1 MKFYLDCMHMKFE
14 KIVFLITIVSIC
26 TVLVTTQL
34 QTQDEISTLVNNS
47 GPHIGTTVAHNY
59 GLDGSGIIVSVI
71 DTGVDF
77 THPDLLGL
85 GLEGKVIGGYD
96 FIDNDETPEDS
107 NGHGTQVAG
116 IIASNGELKGIAP
129 NSKILAYRV
138 SEDGESVSSNLII
151 KAIEKSIEDNA
162 NIINISLGINQ
173 TNTKLDQVVTK
184 AVQNNIF
191 VVTAAGNFGP
201 ESSTI
206 GSPAINPDVITTGA
220 TFNDVSSSLVSTFK
234 IKEQQFNI
242 FPMVGTQPLE
252 EPITAQIIFG
262 KYGRAQDISAIDVED
277 SILLVERGSDI
288 EDEIVFFSDKE
299 KNASDSGAKAI
310 VVYNSEPGIFFGEL
324 IHEFVDEDY
333 NPTIPTLSMS
343 REDGLVIKQMLQS
356 HTKGTLDVFY
366 HPDFVAFFSSRGPVS
381 PFYMKPDI
389 VAPGAFINTTN
400 PGGNYKIVSGT
411 SFAAPHVAGTAALV
425 LQKNPQLTP
434 EELKSILM
442 TTSDMVSNE
451 YNERF
456 PAEVAGS
463 GRINAAK
470 AIDSELI
477 IIPPN
482 LIFNLSAYNQIQTK
496 DLEITGVDDQPVL
509 VRFENNHVVDFD
521 YNLKRE
527 NLTITAKL
535 SQQGIKYNW
544 GEFES
549 RMIISYN
556 DVEYNIPII
565 VRVNEATILVNEDDG
580 ILSFDVSGHPS
591 WSYAKITVTNKET
604 QDTFTESITP
614 TKKSELTVY
623 QPGEYWIEANIKEID
638 GLSSKTL
645 DVYETIKIE
654 KAGENQIFVNAL
666 NLPEKP
672 ILIITA
678 VMIITVVAGIFIRKY

>member
-1 MKFYLDCMHMKFE
+1 MKFE
-14 KIVFLITIVSIC
+14 KIVFLMITISIC
-26 TVLVTTQL
+26 TVLITTQL
-34 QTQDEISTLVNNS
+34 QTQDNISVLVNNS
-47 GPHIGTTVAHNY
+47 GPYIGTAIPHDY
-59 GLDGSGIIVSVI
+59 GFDGSGIIISVI

-77 THPDLLGL
+77 NHPDLLGL
-85 GLEGKVIGGYD
+85 GLDGKIIGGYD
-96 FIDNDETPEDS
+96 FVDNDETPQDS

-116 IIASNGELKGIAP
+116 IIASNGNLKGIAP

-151 KAIEKSIEDNA
+151 KAIEKSISDNA
-162 NIINISLGINQ
+162 DIINISLGINQ
-173 TNTKLDQVVTK
+173 TNTKIDQIVTK
-184 AVQNNIF
+184 AIQNNIF

-201 ESSTI
+201 EPNTI
-206 GSPAINPDVITTGA
+206 GSPGLNPNAITVGA
-220 TFNDVSSSLVSTFK
+220 TFNDVPSSLVSTFK
-234 IKEQQFNI
+234 IEDQQFNI

-252 EPITAQIIFG
+252 ESITAEIVFG
-262 KYGRAQDISAIDVED
+262 KYGRAQDLSEINVED
-277 SILLVERGSDI
+277 SILLVERGGDM

-299 KNASDSGAKAI
+299 KNAADSGAKAI

-324 IHEFVDEDY
+324 IHEFVDEGY
-333 NPTIPTLSMS
+333 NPTIPALSMS

-356 HTKGTLDVFY
+356 HTEGTLDVFY

-400 PGGNYKIVSGT
+400 SGGNYKIVSGT
-411 SFAAPHVAGTAALV
+411 SFAAPHVAGTAALI

-434 EELKSILM
+434 NELKSILM
-442 TTSDMVSNE
+442 TTSDVISNE
-451 YNERF
+451 YDERF
-456 PAEVAGS
+456 PVEVAGT

-496 DLEITGVDDQPVL
+496 DLEIMGIDNQPVSI
-509 VRFENNHVVDFD
+509 RFENNQVADFD
-521 YNLKRE
+521 YDLMRE

-535 SQQGIKYNW
+535 SQQDL
-544 GEFES
+544 GEYES

-556 DVEYNIPII
+556 DVEYNIPIV
-565 VRVNEATILVNEDDG
+565 VRVTKATVLVNEDDG
-580 ILSFDVSGHPS
+580 VLSFDVSGHPS
-591 WSYAKITVTNKET
+591 WSYAKISVTNKET
-604 QDTFTESITP
+604 GETFTESITP
-614 TKKSELTVY
+614 TKKSELAVY

-645 DVYETIKIE
+645 DVYETVKIE
-654 KAGENQIFVNAL
+654 KAEENQSFVNTL

-672 ILIITA
+672 LLTITA

>member
-1 MKFYLDCMHMKFE
+1 MKFE
-14 KIVFLITIVSIC
+14 KIVFLMITISIC
-26 TVLVTTQL
+26 TVLITTQL
-34 QTQDEISTLVNNS
+34 QTQDSISVLVNNS
-47 GPHIGTTVAHNY
+47 GPYIGTAIPHDY
-59 GLDGSGIIVSVI
+59 GFDGSGIIISVI

-77 THPDLLGL
+77 NHPDLLGL
-85 GLEGKVIGGYD
+85 GLEGKIIGGYD
-96 FIDNDETPEDS
+96 FIDNDEIPQDF

-116 IIASNGELKGIAP
+116 IIAANGNLTGIAP

-138 SEDGESVSSNLII
+138 SEDGESVSSDLII
-151 KAIEKSIEDNA
+151 KAIEKSINDNA
-162 NIINISLGINQ
+162 DIINISLGVNQ
-173 TNTKLDQVVTK
+173 TNTKIDQIVTK

-201 ESSTI
+201 EPNTI
-206 GSPAINPDVITTGA
+206 GSPGLNPNAITVGS
-220 TFNDVSSSLVSTFK
+220 TFNNVSSSLVSTFT
-234 IKEQQFNI
+234 IDDQQFNI

-252 EPITAQIIFG
+252 EPMTAQIIFG
-262 KYGRAQDISAIDVED
+262 EYGRAQDLSDIDVEG
-277 SILLVERGSDI
+277 SILLVERGSDM

-299 KNASDSGAKAI
+299 RNSADSGAKAI

-333 NPTIPTLSMS
+333 NPAIPALSMS

-356 HTKGTLDVFY
+356 HTEGTLDVFY

-400 PGGNYKIVSGT
+400 SGGNYKIVSGT
-411 SFAAPHVAGTAALV
+411 SFAAPHIAGTAALV

-434 EELKSILM
+434 NELKSILM
-442 TTSDMVSNE
+442 TTSDIISNE
-451 YNERF
+451 YDERF
-456 PAEVAGS
+456 PVEIAGS
-463 GRINAAK
+463 GRINVAK
-470 AIDSELI
+470 SIDSELI

-496 DLEITGVDDQPVL
+496 DLEIMGIDNKPVSI
-509 VRFENNHVVDFD
+509 RFENNQVADFD
-521 YNLKRE
+521 YDLKRE

-556 DVEYNIPII
+556 DIEYNIPII

-580 ILSFDVSGHPS
+580 VLSFDVSGHPS

-604 QDTFTESITP
+604 AETLTESITP

-623 QPGEYWIEANIKEID
+623 QPGEYWIEANIKKID
-638 GLSSKTL
+638 GLGSKTL
-645 DVYETIKIE
+645 NVYETIKIE
-654 KAGENQIFVNAL
+654 KAEENQSFVNTL

-672 ILIITA
+672 LLIITA
-678 VMIITVVAGIFIRKY
+678 VMIITVIVGIFIRKY

>member
-1 MKFYLDCMHMKFE
+1 M
-14 KIVFLITIVSIC
+14 
-26 TVLVTTQL
+26 
-34 QTQDEISTLVNNS
+34 
-47 GPHIGTTVAHNY
+47 
-59 GLDGSGIIVSVI
+59 
-71 DTGVDF
+71 
-77 THPDLLGL
+77 
-85 GLEGKVIGGYD
+85 
-96 FIDNDETPEDS
+96 
-107 NGHGTQVAG
+107 
-116 IIASNGELKGIAP
+116 
-129 NSKILAYRV
+129 
-138 SEDGESVSSNLII
+138 
-151 KAIEKSIEDNA
+151 
-162 NIINISLGINQ
+162 
-173 TNTKLDQVVTK
+173 VTK

-262 KYGRAQDISAIDVED
+262 KYGRAQDISAIDVEG

-299 KNASDSGAKAI
+299 RNASDSGAKAI

-411 SFAAPHVAGTAALV
+411 SFAAPHVAGTAALI

-482 LIFNLSAYNQIQTK
+482 LIFNLSGYNQIQTK
-496 DLEITGVDDQPVL
+496 DLEITGIDDQPVL

-535 SQQGIKYNW
+535 SQQGIKNNW

>member
-1 MKFYLDCMHMKFE
+1 MKFE
-14 KIVFLITIVSIC
+14 KIVFLISIISIC

-234 IKEQQFNI
+234 IKGQQFNI

-262 KYGRAQDISAIDVED
+262 KYGRAQDISAIDVEG

-299 KNASDSGAKAI
+299 RNASDSGAKAI

-482 LIFNLSAYNQIQTK
+482 LIFNLSGYNQIQTK
-496 DLEITGVDDQPVL
+496 DLEITGIDDQPVL

-535 SQQGIKYNW
+535 SQQGIKNNW

>member
-1 MKFYLDCMHMKFE
+1 MKFE
-14 KIVFLITIVSIC
+14 KIVFLISIISIC

-262 KYGRAQDISAIDVED
+262 KYGRAQDISAIDVEG

-299 KNASDSGAKAI
+299 RNASDSGAKAI

-496 DLEITGVDDQPVL
+496 DLEITGIDDQPVL

-535 SQQGIKYNW
+535 SQQGIKNNW

>member
-1 MKFYLDCMHMKFE
+1 MKFE
-14 KIVFLITIVSIC
+14 KIVFLISIISIC

-234 IKEQQFNI
+234 IKGQQFNI

-262 KYGRAQDISAIDVED
+262 KYGRAQDISAIDVEG

-299 KNASDSGAKAI
+299 RNASDSGAKAI

-411 SFAAPHVAGTAALV
+411 SFAAPHVAGTAALI

-482 LIFNLSAYNQIQTK
+482 LIFNLSGYNQIQTK
-496 DLEITGVDDQPVL
+496 DLEITGIDDQPVL

-535 SQQGIKYNW
+535 SQQGIKNNW

>member
-1 MKFYLDCMHMKFE
+1 MKFE
-14 KIVFLITIVSIC
+14 KIVFLISIISIC

-262 KYGRAQDISAIDVED
+262 KYGRAQDISAIDVEG

-299 KNASDSGAKAI
+299 RNASDSGAKAI

-324 IHEFVDEDY
+324 IHEFVDEGY
-333 NPTIPTLSMS
+333 NPTIPALSMS

-411 SFAAPHVAGTAALV
+411 SFAAPHVAGTAALI

-482 LIFNLSAYNQIQTK
+482 LIFNLSGYNQIQTK
-496 DLEITGVDDQPVL
+496 DLEITGIDDQPVL

-535 SQQGIKYNW
+535 SQQGIKNNW

-614 TKKSELTVY
+614 TKKSELTIY

>member
-1 MKFYLDCMHMKFE
+1 MKFE
-14 KIVFLITIVSIC
+14 KIVFLISIISIC

-299 KNASDSGAKAI
+299 RNASDSGAKAI

-389 VAPGAFINTTN
+389 VAPGAFINTTDA
-400 PGGNYKIVSGT
+400 GGNYKIVSGT

-496 DLEITGVDDQPVL
+496 DLEITGIDDQPVL

-535 SQQGIKYNW
+535 SQQGTKNNW

>member
-1 MKFYLDCMHMKFE
+1 MKFE
-14 KIVFLITIVSIC
+14 KIVFLISIVSIC

-85 GLEGKVIGGYD
+85 GLEGKIIGGYD

-299 KNASDSGAKAI
+299 RNASDSGAKAI

-389 VAPGAFINTTN
+389 VAPGAFINTTDA
-400 PGGNYKIVSGT
+400 GGNYKIVSGT

-456 PAEVAGS
+456 PVEVAGS

-496 DLEITGVDDQPVL
+496 DLEITGIDDQPVL

-591 WSYAKITVTNKET
+591 WSYAKITITNKET
-604 QDTFTESITP
+604 QDIFTESITP

-654 KAGENQIFVNAL
+654 KAGENQSFVNAF

>member
-1 MKFYLDCMHMKFE
+1 MKFE
-14 KIVFLITIVSIC
+14 KIVFLISIISIC

-262 KYGRAQDISAIDVED
+262 KYGRAQDISAIDVEG

-299 KNASDSGAKAI
+299 RNASDSGAKAI

-411 SFAAPHVAGTAALV
+411 SFAAPHVAGTAALI

-496 DLEITGVDDQPVL
+496 DLEITGIDDQPVL

-535 SQQGIKYNW
+535 SQQGTKNNW

-614 TKKSELTVY
+614 TKKSELTIY

>member
-1 MKFYLDCMHMKFE
+1 MKFE
-14 KIVFLITIVSIC
+14 KIVFLISIISIC

-262 KYGRAQDISAIDVED
+262 KYGRAQDISAIDVEG

-299 KNASDSGAKAI
+299 RNASDSGAKAI

-411 SFAAPHVAGTAALV
+411 SFAAPHVAGTAALI

-496 DLEITGVDDQPVL
+496 DLEITGIDDQPVL

-535 SQQGIKYNW
+535 SQQGIKNNW

>member
-1 MKFYLDCMHMKFE
+1 MKFE
-14 KIVFLITIVSIC
+14 KIVFLISIVSIC

-85 GLEGKVIGGYD
+85 GLEGKIIGGYD

-299 KNASDSGAKAI
+299 RNASDSGAKAI

-400 PGGNYKIVSGT
+400 AGGNYKIVSGT

-456 PAEVAGS
+456 PVEVAGS

-496 DLEITGVDDQPVL
+496 DLEITGIDDQPVL

-654 KAGENQIFVNAL
+654 KAGENQSFVNAF

>member
-1 MKFYLDCMHMKFE
+1 MKFE
-14 KIVFLITIVSIC
+14 KIVFLISIISIC

-262 KYGRAQDISAIDVED
+262 KYGRAQDISAIDVEG

-299 KNASDSGAKAI
+299 RNASDSGAKAI

>member
-1 MKFYLDCMHMKFE
+1 MKFE
-14 KIVFLITIVSIC
+14 KIVFLISIVSIC

-262 KYGRAQDISAIDVED
+262 KYGRAQDISAIDVEG

-299 KNASDSGAKAI
+299 RNASDSGAKAI

-356 HTKGTLDVFY
+356 HTEGILDVFY

-400 PGGNYKIVSGT
+400 SGGNYKIVSGT
-411 SFAAPHVAGTAALV
+411 SFAAPHIAGTAALV

-434 EELKSILM
+434 NELKSILM
-442 TTSDMVSNE
+442 TTSDIISNE
-451 YNERF
+451 YDERF
-456 PAEVAGS
+456 PVEIAGS
-463 GRINAAK
+463 GRINVAK

-496 DLEITGVDDQPVL
+496 DLEIMGIDNQPVSI
-509 VRFENNHVVDFD
+509 RFENNQVADFD
-521 YNLKRE
+521 YDLKRE

-535 SQQGIKYNW
+535 SQQDL
-544 GEFES
+544 GEYES

-565 VRVNEATILVNEDDG
+565 VRVTKATVLVNEDDG
-580 ILSFDVSGHPS
+580 VLSFDVSGHPS

-604 QDTFTESITP
+604 GVTFTESITP
-614 TKKSELTVY
+614 TKKSEVTVY
-623 QPGEYWIEANIKEID
+623 QSGEYWIEANIKEID

-654 KAGENQIFVNAL
+654 KAEENQSFVNML

-672 ILIITA
+672 LLIITT
-678 VMIITVVAGIFIRKY
+678 VMIITVAIGIFIRKY

>member
-1 MKFYLDCMHMKFE
+1 MKFE
-14 KIVFLITIVSIC
+14 KIVFLISIISIC

-262 KYGRAQDISAIDVED
+262 KYGRAQDISAIDVEG

-299 KNASDSGAKAI
+299 RNASDSGAKAI

-343 REDGLVIKQMLQS
+343 REDGLVIKQMLQN

-496 DLEITGVDDQPVL
+496 DLEITGIDDQPVL

-535 SQQGIKYNW
+535 SQQGTKNNW

>member
-1 MKFYLDCMHMKFE
+1 
-14 KIVFLITIVSIC
+14 
-26 TVLVTTQL
+26 
-34 QTQDEISTLVNNS
+34 
-47 GPHIGTTVAHNY
+47 
-59 GLDGSGIIVSVI
+59 
-71 DTGVDF
+71 
-77 THPDLLGL
+77 
-85 GLEGKVIGGYD
+85 
-96 FIDNDETPEDS
+96 
-107 NGHGTQVAG
+107 
-116 IIASNGELKGIAP
+116 
-129 NSKILAYRV
+129 
-138 SEDGESVSSNLII
+138 
-151 KAIEKSIEDNA
+151 
-162 NIINISLGINQ
+162 
-173 TNTKLDQVVTK
+173 
-184 AVQNNIF
+184 
-191 VVTAAGNFGP
+191 
-201 ESSTI
+201 
-206 GSPAINPDVITTGA
+206 
-220 TFNDVSSSLVSTFK
+220 
-234 IKEQQFNI
+234 
-242 FPMVGTQPLE
+242 
-252 EPITAQIIFG
+252 
-262 KYGRAQDISAIDVED
+262 
-277 SILLVERGSDI
+277 
-288 EDEIVFFSDKE
+288 
-299 KNASDSGAKAI
+299 
-310 VVYNSEPGIFFGEL
+310 
-324 IHEFVDEDY
+324 
-333 NPTIPTLSMS
+333 
-343 REDGLVIKQMLQS
+343 
-356 HTKGTLDVFY
+356 
-366 HPDFVAFFSSRGPVS
+366 
-381 PFYMKPDI
+381 
-389 VAPGAFINTTN
+389 
-400 PGGNYKIVSGT
+400 
-411 SFAAPHVAGTAALV
+411 
-425 LQKNPQLTP
+425 
-434 EELKSILM
+434 M

-496 DLEITGVDDQPVL
+496 DLEIMGIDNQPVSI
-509 VRFENNHVVDFD
+509 RFENNQVADFD
-521 YNLKRE
+521 YDLKRE

-556 DVEYNIPII
+556 DIEYNIPII
-565 VRVNEATILVNEDDG
+565 VRVNEAAILVNEDDG
-580 ILSFDVSGHPS
+580 VLSFDVSGHPS

>member
-1 MKFYLDCMHMKFE
+1 MKFE
-14 KIVFLITIVSIC
+14 KIVFLISIISIC

-262 KYGRAQDISAIDVED
+262 KYGRAQDISAIDVEG

-299 KNASDSGAKAI
+299 RNASDSGAKAI

-343 REDGLVIKQMLQS
+343 REDGLVIKQMLQN

-411 SFAAPHVAGTAALV
+411 SFAAPHVAGTAALI

-535 SQQGIKYNW
+535 SQQGTKNNW

>member
-1 MKFYLDCMHMKFE
+1 MKFE
-14 KIVFLITIVSIC
+14 KIVFLISIISIC

-262 KYGRAQDISAIDVED
+262 KYGRAQDISAIDVEG

-299 KNASDSGAKAI
+299 RNASDSGAKAI

-343 REDGLVIKQMLQS
+343 REDGLVIKQMLQN

-535 SQQGIKYNW
+535 SQQGIKNNW

>member
-1 MKFYLDCMHMKFE
+1 MKFE
-14 KIVFLITIVSIC
+14 KIVFLISIISIC

-234 IKEQQFNI
+234 IKGQQFNI

-262 KYGRAQDISAIDVED
+262 KYGRAQDISAIDVEG

-299 KNASDSGAKAI
+299 RNASDSGAKAI

-451 YNERF
+451 YDERF

-496 DLEITGVDDQPVL
+496 DLEITGIDDQPVL

-535 SQQGIKYNW
+535 SQQGIKNNW

>member
-1 MKFYLDCMHMKFE
+1 MKFE
-14 KIVFLITIVSIC
+14 KIVFLISIVSIC

-85 GLEGKVIGGYD
+85 GLEGKIIGGYD

-116 IIASNGELKGIAP
+116 IIASNGDLKGIAP

-299 KNASDSGAKAI
+299 RNASDSGAKAI

-389 VAPGAFINTTN
+389 VAPGAFINTTDA
-400 PGGNYKIVSGT
+400 GGNYKIVSGT

-496 DLEITGVDDQPVL
+496 DLEITGIDDQPVL

-654 KAGENQIFVNAL
+654 KAGENQSFVNAF

>member
-1 MKFYLDCMHMKFE
+1 MKFE
-14 KIVFLITIVSIC
+14 KIVFLISIVSIC

-262 KYGRAQDISAIDVED
+262 KYGRAQDISAIDVEG

-299 KNASDSGAKAI
+299 RNASDSGAKAI

-482 LIFNLSAYNQIQTK
+482 LIFNLSGYNQIQTK
-496 DLEITGVDDQPVL
+496 DLEITGIDDQPVL

-535 SQQGIKYNW
+535 SQQGIKNNW

-591 WSYAKITVTNKET
+591 WSYAKITITNKET
-604 QDTFTESITP
+604 QDIFTESITP

>member
-1 MKFYLDCMHMKFE
+1 M
-14 KIVFLITIVSIC
+14 ITISIC
-26 TVLVTTQL
+26 TVLITTQL
-34 QTQDEISTLVNNS
+34 QTQDSISVLVNNS
-47 GPHIGTTVAHNY
+47 GPYIGTAIPHDY
-59 GLDGSGIIVSVI
+59 GFDGSGIIISVI

-77 THPDLLGL
+77 NHPDLLGL
-85 GLEGKVIGGYD
+85 GLEGKIIGGYD
-96 FIDNDETPEDS
+96 FVDNDETPEDS
-107 NGHGTQVAG
+107 NGHGTQVTG
-116 IIASNGELKGIAP
+116 IIASNGNLKGIAP

-138 SEDGESVSSNLII
+138 SEDGESVSSDLII
-151 KAIEKSIEDNA
+151 KAIEKSINDNA
-162 NIINISLGINQ
+162 DIINISLGVNQ
-173 TNTKLDQVVTK
+173 TNTKIDQIVTK
-184 AVQNNIF
+184 AIQNNIF

-201 ESSTI
+201 EPNTI
-206 GSPAINPDVITTGA
+206 GSPGLNPNTITVGS
-220 TFNDVSSSLVSTFK
+220 TFNNVSSSLVSTFK
-234 IKEQQFNI
+234 IEDQQFNI

-262 KYGRAQDISAIDVED
+262 EYGRAQDLSDIDVEG
-277 SILLVERGSDI
+277 SILLVERGGDM

-299 KNASDSGAKAI
+299 RNSADSGAKAI

-333 NPTIPTLSMS
+333 NPAIPALSMS

-356 HTKGTLDVFY
+356 HTEGTLDVFY

-400 PGGNYKIVSGT
+400 SGGNYKIVSGT
-411 SFAAPHVAGTAALV
+411 SFAAPHIAGTAALI

-434 EELKSILM
+434 NELKSILM
-442 TTSDMVSNE
+442 TTSDIISNE
-451 YNERF
+451 YDERF
-456 PAEVAGS
+456 PVEVAGS
-463 GRINAAK
+463 GRINVAK

-482 LIFNLSAYNQIQTK
+482 LIFNLSDYNQIQTK
-496 DLEITGVDDQPVL
+496 DLEIMGIDNKPVSI
-509 VRFENNHVVDFD
+509 RFENNQVADFD
-521 YNLKRE
+521 YDLKRE

-565 VRVNEATILVNEDDG
+565 VRINEATILVNEDDG
-580 ILSFDVSGHPS
+580 VLSFDVFGHPS
-591 WSYAKITVTNKET
+591 WSYAKISVTNKET
-604 QDTFTESITP
+604 GETFTESITP

-623 QPGEYWIEANIKEID
+623 QPGEYWIEANIKKID

-645 DVYETIKIE
+645 NVYETIKIE
-654 KAGENQIFVNAL
+654 KAEENQSFVNTL

-672 ILIITA
+672 LLIITA
-678 VMIITVVAGIFIRKY
+678 VMIITVVVGIFIRKY

>member
-1 MKFYLDCMHMKFE
+1 MKFE
-14 KIVFLITIVSIC
+14 KIVFLMITISIC
-26 TVLVTTQL
+26 TVLTTTQL
-34 QTQDEISTLVNNS
+34 QTQDNISALVNNS
-47 GPHIGTTVAHNY
+47 GPYIGTTTPHDY
-59 GLDGSGIIVSVI
+59 GFDGSGIVISVI

-77 THPDLLGL
+77 NHPDLLGL
-85 GLEGKVIGGYD
+85 GLDGKIIGGYD
-96 FIDNDETPEDS
+96 FIDNDETPQDS

-116 IIASNGELKGIAP
+116 IIAANGDLTGIAP

-151 KAIEKSIEDNA
+151 KAIEKSIKDDA
-162 NIINISLGINQ
+162 DIINISLGINQ
-173 TNTKLDQVVTK
+173 TNTKIDRVVTK
-184 AVQNNIF
+184 AIQNNIF

-201 ESSTI
+201 EIETI
-206 GSPAINPDVITTGA
+206 GSPGLNPNAITVGA
-220 TFNDVSSSLVSTFK
+220 TFNDVSSSLVSTFT
-234 IKEQQFNI
+234 IDDQQFNI

-252 EPITAQIIFG
+252 ESITAEIIFG
-262 KYGRAQDISAIDVED
+262 EYGRAQDLSKINVED
-277 SILLVERGSDI
+277 SILLVERGGDMK
-288 EDEIVFFSDKE
+288 DEIVFFSDKE

-324 IHEFVDEDY
+324 IHEFVDEGY
-333 NPTIPTLSMS
+333 NPTIPALSMS

-356 HTKGTLDVFY
+356 HTEGTLDVFY

-381 PFYMKPDI
+381 PFYIKPDL

-400 PGGNYKIVSGT
+400 SGGNYKIVSGT
-411 SFAAPHVAGTAALV
+411 SFAAPHVAGAAALV

-434 EELKSILM
+434 DELKSILM

-451 YNERF
+451 YDERF
-456 PAEVAGS
+456 PVEVAGT
-463 GRINAAK
+463 GRINVAK
-470 AIDSELI
+470 AINSELI

-482 LIFNLSAYNQIQTK
+482 LIFNLSTSNQIQTK
-496 DLEITGVDDQPVL
+496 DLEIMGIGNQSVSI
-509 VRFENNHVVDFD
+509 RFENNQVVNFD
-521 YNLKRE
+521 YDLMRE

-556 DVEYNIPII
+556 DVEYNIPIV
-565 VRVNEATILVNEDDG
+565 VRINEAAILVNEDNG
-580 ILSFDVSGHPS
+580 VLNFDVSGHPS
-591 WSYAKITVTNKET
+591 WSYAKISVTNKET
-604 QDTFTESITP
+604 GETFTESITP
-614 TKKSELTVY
+614 TKKSELAVY
-623 QPGEYWIEANIKEID
+623 QPGEYWIEANIKEVD

-654 KAGENQIFVNAL
+654 KAEELGFTNKL

-672 ILIITA
+672 LLIITA
-678 VMIITVVAGIFIRKY
+678 VMIITAIVGVFIRKY

>member
-1 MKFYLDCMHMKFE
+1 M
-14 KIVFLITIVSIC
+14 ITISIC
-26 TVLVTTQL
+26 TVLITTQL
-34 QTQDEISTLVNNS
+34 QTQDSISALVNNS
-47 GPHIGTTVAHNY
+47 GPYIGTTIPHDY
-59 GLDGSGIIVSVI
+59 GFDGSGIIISVI

-77 THPDLLGL
+77 NHPDLLGL
-85 GLEGKVIGGYD
+85 GLEGKIIGGYD
-96 FIDNDETPEDS
+96 FVDNDETPQDF

-116 IIASNGELKGIAP
+116 IIAANGNLTGIAP

-138 SEDGESVSSNLII
+138 SEDGESVSSDLII
-151 KAIEKSIEDNA
+151 KAIEKSISDNA
-162 NIINISLGINQ
+162 DIINISLGINQ
-173 TNTKLDQVVTK
+173 TNTKIDQIVTK
-184 AVQNNIF
+184 AIQNNIF

-201 ESSTI
+201 ESNTI
-206 GSPAINPDVITTGA
+206 GSPGLNPNAITVGS
-220 TFNDVSSSLVSTFK
+220 TFNNVSSSLVSTFT
-234 IKEQQFNI
+234 IDDQQFNI

-252 EPITAQIIFG
+252 EPITAEIIFG
-262 KYGRAQDISAIDVED
+262 KYGRAQDLSEIDVEG
-277 SILLVERGSDI
+277 SILLVERGGDV

-299 KNASDSGAKAI
+299 KNAADSGAKAI

-324 IHEFVDEDY
+324 IHEFVDEGY
-333 NPTIPTLSMS
+333 NPTIPTLSLS

-400 PGGNYKIVSGT
+400 SGGNYKIVSGT
-411 SFAAPHVAGTAALV
+411 SFAAPHIAGTAALV

-434 EELKSILM
+434 NELKSILM
-442 TTSDMVSNE
+442 TTSDIISNE
-451 YNERF
+451 YDERF
-456 PAEVAGS
+456 PVEVAGT
-463 GRINAAK
+463 GRINVAK

-496 DLEITGVDDQPVL
+496 DLEIMGIDNQPVSI
-509 VRFENNHVVDFD
+509 RFENNQVTDFD
-521 YNLKRE
+521 YKLMHE

-549 RMIISYN
+549 RMMISYN

-565 VRVNEATILVNEDDG
+565 VRVNEAAILVNEDDG
-580 ILSFDVSGHPS
+580 VLSFDVSGHPS

-604 QDTFTESITP
+604 GDTFTESITP

-623 QPGEYWIEANIKEID
+623 QPGEYWIEANIKKID
-638 GLSSKTL
+638 GLDSKTL

-654 KAGENQIFVNAL
+654 KAEENQSFVNTL

-672 ILIITA
+672 LLIITA
-678 VMIITVVAGIFIRKY
+678 IMIITVVVGIFIRKY

>member
-1 MKFYLDCMHMKFE
+1 MKFE
-14 KIVFLITIVSIC
+14 KIVFLISIISIC

-262 KYGRAQDISAIDVED
+262 KYGRAQDISAIDVEG

-299 KNASDSGAKAI
+299 RNASDSGAKAI

-496 DLEITGVDDQPVL
+496 DLEITGIDDQPVL

-535 SQQGIKYNW
+535 SQQGTKNNW

>member
-1 MKFYLDCMHMKFE
+1 MKFE
-14 KIVFLITIVSIC
+14 KIVFLISIVSIC

-262 KYGRAQDISAIDVED
+262 KYGRAQDISAIDVEG

-299 KNASDSGAKAI
+299 RNASDSGAKAI

-343 REDGLVIKQMLQS
+343 REDGLVIKQMLQN

-496 DLEITGVDDQPVL
+496 DLEITGIDDQPVL

>member
-1 MKFYLDCMHMKFE
+1 MIMGF
-14 KIVFLITIVSIC
+14 
-26 TVLVTTQL
+26 
-34 QTQDEISTLVNNS
+34 
-47 GPHIGTTVAHNY
+47 
-59 GLDGSGIIVSVI
+59 DGSGIIISVI

-77 THPDLLGL
+77 NHPDLLGL
-85 GLEGKVIGGYD
+85 GLEGKIIGGYD
-96 FIDNDETPEDS
+96 FVDNDEIPQDF

-116 IIASNGELKGIAP
+116 IIAANGNLTGIAP

-138 SEDGESVSSNLII
+138 SEDGESVSSDLII
-151 KAIEKSIEDNA
+151 KAIEKSINDNA
-162 NIINISLGINQ
+162 DIINISLGVNQ
-173 TNTKLDQVVTK
+173 TNTKIDQIVTK

-201 ESSTI
+201 EPNTI
-206 GSPAINPDVITTGA
+206 GSPGLNPNAITVGS
-220 TFNDVSSSLVSTFK
+220 TFNNVSSSLVSTFT
-234 IKEQQFNI
+234 IDDQQFNI

-262 KYGRAQDISAIDVED
+262 EYGRAQDLSDIDVEG
-277 SILLVERGSDI
+277 SILLVERGGDM

-299 KNASDSGAKAI
+299 RNSADSGAKAI

-333 NPTIPTLSMS
+333 NPAIPALSMS

-356 HTKGTLDVFY
+356 HTEGTLDVFY

-400 PGGNYKIVSGT
+400 SGGNYKIVSGT
-411 SFAAPHVAGTAALV
+411 SFAAPHIAGTAALV

-434 EELKSILM
+434 NELKSILM
-442 TTSDMVSNE
+442 TTSDIISNE
-451 YNERF
+451 YDERF
-456 PAEVAGS
+456 PVEIAGS
-463 GRINAAK
+463 GRINVAK

-496 DLEITGVDDQPVL
+496 DLEIMGIDNKPVSI
-509 VRFENNHVVDFD
+509 RFENNQVADFD
-521 YNLKRE
+521 YDLKRE

-556 DVEYNIPII
+556 DAEYNIPII

-580 ILSFDVSGHPS
+580 VLSFDVSGHPS
-591 WSYAKITVTNKET
+591 WSYAKISVTNRET
-604 QDTFTESITP
+604 GETFTESITP

-623 QPGEYWIEANIKEID
+623 QPGEYWIEANIKKID

-645 DVYETIKIE
+645 NVYETIKIE
-654 KAGENQIFVNAL
+654 KAEENQSFVNTL

-672 ILIITA
+672 LLIITA
-678 VMIITVVAGIFIRKY
+678 VMIITVVVGIFIRKY

>member
-1 MKFYLDCMHMKFE
+1 MKFE
-14 KIVFLITIVSIC
+14 KIVFLISIISIC

-262 KYGRAQDISAIDVED
+262 KYGRAQDISAIDVEG

-299 KNASDSGAKAI
+299 RNASDSGAKAI

-411 SFAAPHVAGTAALV
+411 SFAAPHVAGTAALI

-482 LIFNLSAYNQIQTK
+482 LIFNLSGYNQIQTK
-496 DLEITGVDDQPVL
+496 DLEITGIDDQPVL

-535 SQQGIKYNW
+535 SQQGIKNNW

>member
-1 MKFYLDCMHMKFE
+1 MKFE
-14 KIVFLITIVSIC
+14 KIVFLISIISIC

-262 KYGRAQDISAIDVED
+262 KYGRAQDISAIDVEG

-299 KNASDSGAKAI
+299 RNASDSGAKAI

-343 REDGLVIKQMLQS
+343 REDGLVIKQMLQN

-496 DLEITGVDDQPVL
+496 DLEITGIDDQPVL

-535 SQQGIKYNW
+535 SQQGIKNNW

>member
-1 MKFYLDCMHMKFE
+1 MKFE
-14 KIVFLITIVSIC
+14 KIVFLISIISIC

-262 KYGRAQDISAIDVED
+262 KYGRAQDISAIDVEG

-299 KNASDSGAKAI
+299 RNASDSGAKAI

-411 SFAAPHVAGTAALV
+411 SFAAPHVAGTAALI

-496 DLEITGVDDQPVL
+496 DLEITGIDDQPVL
-509 VRFENNHVVDFD
+509 VRFENNHVVNFD

-535 SQQGIKYNW
+535 SQQEIKNNW